1 MDKSHTDFLQE
12 YKSELE
18 ALKLRLAALEE
29 KIATL
34 QAEALTQADA
44 PEPEPI
50 AAVEPIPEPEPLPA
64 VEPIPEPDPEPE
76 TIPEPVDIDLTEDA
90 VEVEIVAE
98 PVRQE
103 PEAVPETVS
112 EDPVDFTE
120 IRIGEAEEV
129 ARTPGGQPAER
140 RERGFGKKAEPAA
153 ADKDTA
159 PIGPETVADDTAA
172 YPWRKDRPGIPV
184 KNIRSGIS
192 LLDRAMF
199 IGTLFQEDAQL
210 YDATLAD
217 LNALSTLEEAVAYI
231 RAHFPEWD
239 LGSNPVYHFMMSI
252 RKKLG

>member
-44 PEPEPI
+44 PEPDPFP
-50 AAVEPIPEPEPLPA
+50 AVEPIPEPETISEPIPA
-64 VEPIPEPDPEPE
+64 VEPIPEPE
-76 TIPEPVDIDLTEDA
+76 TIPEPVDIDLAEDA

-103 PEAVPETVS
+103 PEVALETVS

-120 IRIGEAEEV
+120 IQIGEAEEV

>member
-44 PEPEPI
+44 PEPEP
-50 AAVEPIPEPEPLPA
+50 LPA
-64 VEPIPEPDPEPE
+64 VEPIPEPEA
-76 TIPEPVDIDLTEDA
+76 IPEPIDIDLAEDA
-90 VEVEIVAE
+90 VEVEVVAE
-98 PVRQE
+98 PIQQE
-103 PEAVPETVS
+103 AETAPETVS

-120 IRIGEAEEV
+120 IQIGEAEEV

-159 PIGPETVADDTAA
+159 QIGPETLADDTAA

-239 LGSNPVYHFMMSI
+239 LSSNPVYHFMMSI